1 MDIDLSADDLAFRDE
16 VRDFLRTNAY
26 KPGADY
32 AAWRDGWFAKA
43 KAKGG
48 WDVPKW
54 PKQFGGPG
62 WTPTQHYIWEQETA
76 TAMLPFDMPFG
87 VGMLAPILMGYGS
100 KEQQERFLPDIRAR
114 KVNWCQGYSEPGAG
128 SDLAALKTK
137 AELSADGKTYTVN
150 GTKIWTTAAHMADW
164 IFCLTRTQDT
174 GKRQEG
180 ITFLLFP
187 MKQPGIEVKP
197 IITLGGSHTVNMV
210 HINDVKVPVE
220 NRIGEEGKGWTYAK
234 GLLQHER
241 TGLAGVS
248 RSIVALEKLKEQAR
262 GVKRGNGSLMDE
274 PAFRAKVAA
283 LEVDLMALEFTELRS
298 LAAASCRRRARTR
311 VVDHETERHR
321 DSAAH
326 REAHRRSRR
335 HLLGRLGSSGRTEVR
350 AQRHGELSQQP
361 RVHDLWRRE
370 RSAERRHREERA
382 RHQERQEVSARNSTE
397 RRHMNFDLSSEQQLL
412 KDSVERFVADNYS
425 FEARVKVTDA
435 EPGFSKATLEI
446 VRRPRLA
453 RRCRS
458 RKRTADSAAARSRRC
473 C

>member
-1 MDIDLSADDLAFRDE
+1 MDIDLSAADLAFRDE
-16 VRDFLRTNAY
+16 VREFLRTNAY

-32 AAWRDGWFAKA
+32 AAWRDGWFGKA

-210 HINDVKVPVE
+210 HISDVKVPVE

-248 RSIVALEKLKEQAR
+248 RSIIALEKLKEQAR
-262 GVKRGNGSLMDE
+262 SVKRGNGSLMDE

-298 LAAASCRRRARTR
+298 LAAASAGGALGP
-311 VVDHETERHR
+311 ESSIMKLKGTEIQQRIAKLTVEAGGIY
-321 DSAAH
+321 SAGWGH
-326 REAHRRSRR
+326 PV
-335 HLLGRLGSSGRTEVR
+335 G
-350 AQRHGELSQQP
+350 P
-361 RVHDLWRRE
+361 KF
-370 RSAERRHREERA
+370 
-382 RHQERQEVSARNSTE
+382 ARNGMASY
-397 RRHMNFDLSSEQQLL
+397 LSSRAYTIYGGASEVQ
-412 KDSVERFVADNYS
+412 KDVIAKNVLGIKSG
-425 FEARVKVTDA
+425 K
-435 EPGFSKATLEI
+435 K
-446 VRRPRLA
+446 
-453 RRCRS
+453 
-458 RKRTADSAAARSRRC
+458 
-473 C
+473 

>member
-1 MDIDLSADDLAFRDE
+1 MDIDLSAADLAFRDE
-16 VRDFLRTNAY
+16 VREFLRTNAY

-210 HINDVKVPVE
+210 HISDVKVPVE

-248 RSIVALEKLKEQAR
+248 RSIIALEKLKEQAR
-262 GVKRGNGSLMDE
+262 SVKRGNGSLMDE

-298 LAAASCRRRARTR
+298 LAAASAGGALGPESSIMKLKGTEIQQRIAKLTVEAGGIYSAGWGHPVGPKFARNGMASYLSSRAYTIYGGASE
-311 VVDHETERHR
+311 VQKDVI
-321 DSAAH
+321 AKNV
-326 REAHRRSRR
+326 
-335 HLLGRLGSSGRTEVR
+335 LGIKSGR
-350 AQRHGELSQQP
+350 
-361 RVHDLWRRE
+361 
-370 RSAERRHREERA
+370 
-382 RHQERQEVSARNSTE
+382 
-397 RRHMNFDLSSEQQLL
+397 
-412 KDSVERFVADNYS
+412 K
-425 FEARVKVTDA
+425 
-435 EPGFSKATLEI
+435 
-446 VRRPRLA
+446 
-453 RRCRS
+453 
-458 RKRTADSAAARSRRC
+458 
-473 C
+473 